1 MTTETEVRSMGKR
14 GILGLVLVLA
24 LVGAACG
31 GDDDGSGGNELTGDL
46 FISGSSTVEPIT
58 GLVAELFNET
68 EPGVAINV
76 EGPGTGDGFELFCN
90 GETDISDASRPIDEE
105 DEVPV
110 CEENGIE
117 YIELEVA
124 IDGMAVM
131 THPDNTAVSCLAFTD
146 LYALM
151 GPESEGFANW
161 SDANDLAAELGAPNA
176 PYPDADLTMVAP
188 GEESGTY
195 DSFVELA
202 FEDIATERGIPED
215 DIGARPDYQ
224 SSANDNVII
233 EGIAGSSA
241 SLGWVG
247 YAFYV
252 ENQDVVKGIEVD
264 DGESGCVAPN
274 EGTIAS
280 GDYPLQRSLYI
291 YVNAAKL
298 AQKPALRAFVDF
310 YLSDDGL
317 RTAVSRVG
325 YVQLPDDRIEQT
337 RGTWES
343 EGAAA

>member
-1 MTTETEVRSMGKR
+1 MPTETEVRSMGKR
-14 GILGLVLVLA
+14 GFVGLVLALA

-31 GDDDGSGGNELTGDL
+31 GDDGGNNEELTGNL

-58 GLVAELFNET
+58 ALVAELFNET
-68 EPGVAINV
+68 QPGVAINV

-105 DEVPV
+105 EEVPV
-110 CEENGIE
+110 CQENGIE

-131 THPDNTAVSCLAFTD
+131 THTDNSAVSCLALTD

-176 PYPDADLTMVAP
+176 PYPDAELTMVAP

-195 DSFVELA
+195 DSFVELV
-202 FEDIATERGIPED
+202 FEDIASERGIAED

-224 SSANDNVII
+224 SSPNDNVII
-233 EGIAGSSA
+233 EGIAGSPG

-264 DGESGCVAPN
+264 DGESGCVPPN
-274 EGTIAS
+274 EETIAS

-291 YVNAAKL
+291 YVNSAKAAE
-298 AQKPALRAFVDF
+298 KPELQAFVDF
-310 YLSDDGL
+310 YMSDDGM
-317 RTAVSRVG
+317 RTAVSEVG

-337 RGTWES
+337 RSTWES
-343 EGAAA
+343 EAPA